1 MVDMLNVSELTSG
14 GATPVPERTGPRPL
28 GQDDFLK
35 LLITQLKNQD
45 PLKPT
50 DNTEFVSQLA
60 QFSQLEQS
68 AKQAQL
74 LQQSLDAQTA
84 SLQFTLLPMIGRT
97 VTIGQPVVQLGDGP
111 TPFGYTLDKYAQK
124 VLVSIQ
130 DHQGQV
136 VRSLEYR
143 DQQAGVHA
151 AEWDGKDQDGI
162 VMQKGLYRYVISALD
177 AEGKAVPVEG
187 RASLTVTGVRM
198 EEGQAKLLVGNLA
211 IEPSAIVE
219 LR

>member
-1 MVDMLNVSELTSG
+1 MAEISGIGSTSVTS
-14 GATPVPERTGPRPL
+14 TPVQTGPKTL

-35 LLITQLKNQD
+35 LLVTQLKNQD

-84 SLQFTLLPMIGRT
+84 SLQFTLLPMVGRT
-97 VTIGQPVVQLGDGP
+97 VTIGHPLVQLGEGP
-111 TPFGYTLDKYAQK
+111 ATFGYSLEKNAAK

-130 DHQGQV
+130 NADGQV
-136 VRSLEYR
+136 MRTLEYR
-143 DQQAGVHA
+143 DRLAGPNA
-151 AEWDGKDQDGI
+151 AEWDGKNQNG
-162 VMQKGLYRYVISALD
+162 VQMPKGLYRYVISAAD
-177 AEGKAVPVEG
+177 GEGRSVNVEG
-187 RASLTVTGVRM
+187 RATLTVSGIRM
-198 EEGQAKLLVGNLA
+198 EEGQAKLLVGDLSVD
-211 IEPSAIVE
+211 PSEIVE